1 MRMFEPNDVR
11 TGLVGPQG
19 DRDSEPKGMDRR
31 PASREQA
38 TIGMSSSQPVMLVPW
53 RSES

>member
-19 DRDSEPKGMDRR
+19 DRDSEQTGIDRR
-31 PASREQA
+31 AASRAEA
-38 TIGMSSSQPVMLVPW
+38 PIHMSSSQPVTLVPW
-53 RSES
+53 